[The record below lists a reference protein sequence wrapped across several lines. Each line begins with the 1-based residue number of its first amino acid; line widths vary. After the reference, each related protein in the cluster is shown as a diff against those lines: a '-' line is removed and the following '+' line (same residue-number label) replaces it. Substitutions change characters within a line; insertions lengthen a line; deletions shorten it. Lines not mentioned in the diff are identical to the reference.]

1 VALKKAAGLKLGNR
15 TDPDDFAANIRPAI
29 NSMQE
34 AELSSYEGIATALNA
49 RGLKTRCGGRWR
61 ANTVRNLLHRI

>member
-1 VALKKAAGLKLGNR
+1 MVLKNAVGLKLGNR
-15 TDPDDFAANIRPAI
+15 IDPDQFAANIRPVI

-34 AELSSYEGIATALNA
+34 PELSSYEGIATALNA
-49 RGLKTRCGGRWR
+49 LGLKTRCGGQWC